1 MQIPL
6 CCRRFGDQKFAFER
20 FRLRWSPDN
29 SVYRRI
35 CNEHKGARL
44 KRGLFLFTP
53 LSDFERLVEFVAKYY
68 SDQQTIIQPLK
79 HYIYERSNVAFNHFQ
94 NVFHEVCKLKFS
106 LRDTATIRD
115 VTTAL
120 KDISV
125 EDELLLM
132 KFYDRSNLSS

>member
-1 MQIPL
+1 
-6 CCRRFGDQKFAFER
+6 
-20 FRLRWSPDN
+20 
-29 SVYRRI
+29 
-35 CNEHKGARL
+35 
-44 KRGLFLFTP
+44 
-53 LSDFERLVEFVAKYY
+53 
-68 SDQQTIIQPLK
+68 
-79 HYIYERSNVAFNHFQ
+79 
-94 NVFHEVCKLKFS
+94 VCKLKFS